1 MDTAGLIVLPR
12 AEDPVAADLREIDVA
27 IALVAQGAAVRVR
40 LVGLA
45 TADRIA
51 PLALAHAQYAGVD
64 FCVDGSGSTTRL
76 IFGSTQ
82 GGDVERSLSEPADI

>member
-12 AEDPVAADLREIDVA
+12 AEDPIDADLREVDVA

-45 TADRIA
+45 SADRIA
-51 PLALAHAQYAGVD
+51 PLALAHAQAACVD
-64 FCVDGSGSTTRL
+64 FRVDGSGSTTRL
-76 IFGSTQ
+76 DFAASRE
-82 GGDVERSLSEPADI
+82 VMLSER

>member
-12 AEDPVAADLREIDVA
+12 AEDPIDADLREVDVA

-45 TADRIA
+45 SADRIA
-51 PLALAHAQYAGVD
+51 PFALAHAQSPA
-64 FCVDGSGSTTRL
+64 STSA
-76 IFGSTQ
+76 ST
-82 GGDVERSLSEPADI
+82 VPARRRA

>member
-12 AEDPVAADLREIDVA
+12 VEDPLEADLREVDVA

-45 TADRIA
+45 SADRIA
-51 PLALAHAQYAGVD
+51 PMALAHAQAAGVE
-64 FCVDGSGSTTRL
+64 FRVDSSGTTTRL
-76 IFGSTQ
+76 IFGPS
-82 GGDVERSLSEPADI
+82 

>member
-12 AEDPVAADLREIDVA
+12 AEDPIDADLREVDVA

-45 TADRIA
+45 SADRIA
-51 PLALAHAQYAGVD
+51 PFALAHAQSAGVD
-64 FCVDGSGSTTRL
+64 FRVDGSGTSTRL
-76 IFGSTQ
+76 TFGPS
-82 GGDVERSLSEPADI
+82 

>member
-12 AEDPVAADLREIDVA
+12 AEDPIDAALREVDVA

-45 TADRIA
+45 SAARIA
-51 PLALAHAQYAGVD
+51 PIALAHAQAAGVE
-64 FCVDGSGSTTRL
+64 FRIDGYGSTTRL
-76 IFGSTQ
+76 IFGAS
-82 GGDVERSLSEPADI
+82 